1 MTLIPQASA
10 AALLLVLTLCL
21 QCAGV
26 AALVEWLRGVT
37 DNGGRG
43 FGPVRSA
50 VLVVK
55 STIAIILLHG
65 LVILLWASFYR
76 LQCFPSWELAFYFSS
91 SSYATVGY
99 GDVTLP
105 TRWRLL
111 GPLESMAGVLMCG
124 VSVCLLF
131 ATITRLMDRDPR
143 HSRKLGYENDAVDL
157 KGNRHASERNYAVSA
172 SLKGI
177 HIRRF
182 VVGHLARRRVQNTP
196 MRRPLRKSK
205 QS

>member
-1 MTLIPQASA
+1 MKMTLIPQASA

-37 DNGGRG
+37 AKGGQG

-50 VLVVK
+50 ILVVK
-55 STIAIILLHG
+55 STIAIIILHG

-105 TRWRLL
+105 STWRLL

-143 HSRKLGYENDAVDL
+143 HSRKLGYAEDAVAL
-157 KGNRHASERNYAVSA
+157 KGNRYPSERNYD
-172 SLKGI
+172 
-177 HIRRF
+177 
-182 VVGHLARRRVQNTP
+182 
-196 MRRPLRKSK
+196 
-205 QS
+205 

>member
-1 MTLIPQASA
+1 
-10 AALLLVLTLCL
+10 
-21 QCAGV
+21 
-26 AALVEWLRGVT
+26 
-37 DNGGRG
+37 
-43 FGPVRSA
+43 
-50 VLVVK
+50 VK
-55 STIAIILLHG
+55 STIAIIILHG

-105 TRWRLL
+105 SRWRLL

-143 HSRKLGYENDAVDL
+143 HSQKLGYANDPVDL
-157 KGNRHASERNYAVSA
+157 QGNRHASEQNYA
-172 SLKGI
+172 
-177 HIRRF
+177 
-182 VVGHLARRRVQNTP
+182 
-196 MRRPLRKSK
+196 
-205 QS
+205 

>member
-10 AALLLVLTLCL
+10 AALLLILTLCL

-26 AALVEWLRGVT
+26 AALVEWLRSATANSGKE
-37 DNGGRG
+37 
-43 FGPVRSA
+43 FGPVRAA

-55 STIAIILLHG
+55 STIAIIILHG

-76 LQCFPSWELAFYFSS
+76 LQCFPSWELSFYFSS

-105 TRWRLL
+105 SSWRLL

-131 ATITRLMDRDPR
+131 ATITRLMARDPR
-143 HSRKLGYENDAVDL
+143 YATDLADL
-157 KGNRHASERNYAVSA
+157 KENRHASERNYA
-172 SLKGI
+172 
-177 HIRRF
+177 
-182 VVGHLARRRVQNTP
+182 
-196 MRRPLRKSK
+196 
-205 QS
+205 

>member
-1 MTLIPQASA
+1 MKMTLIPQVVA
-10 AALLLVLTLCL
+10 AVFLLILTLCL

-26 AALVEWLRGVT
+26 AALIECLGNVT
-37 DNGGRG
+37 AKDAQG

-55 STIAIILLHG
+55 STIAIIMIHG

-76 LQCFPSWELAFYFSS
+76 LQSFPSWELAFYFSA
-91 SSYATVGY
+91 SSYSTVGY

-105 TRWRLL
+105 SRWRLL

-131 ATITRLMDRDPR
+131 ATITRLVDRDPR
-143 HSRKLGYENDAVDL
+143 HSRKLG
-157 KGNRHASERNYAVSA
+157 HASHPGSLRESPYSSEQSYA
-172 SLKGI
+172 
-177 HIRRF
+177 
-182 VVGHLARRRVQNTP
+182 
-196 MRRPLRKSK
+196 
-205 QS
+205 

>member
-1 MTLIPQASA
+1 MKMTLIPQASA

-26 AALVEWLRGVT
+26 AALVEWLRGFT
-37 DNGGRG
+37 TAKGAQG

-50 VLVVK
+50 VVVVQ

-76 LQCFPSWELAFYFSS
+76 LQCFPSWELSFYFSS

-105 TRWRLL
+105 SRWRLL

-131 ATITRLMDRDPR
+131 ATITRLMDCDPR
-143 HSRKLGYENDAVDL
+143 HSQKLGYANDPVAL
-157 KGNRHASERNYAVSA
+157 KGNRHASEQNYA
-172 SLKGI
+172 
-177 HIRRF
+177 
-182 VVGHLARRRVQNTP
+182 
-196 MRRPLRKSK
+196 
-205 QS
+205 